1 MQGRERDT
9 MKKFLLGMAGG
20 ITGVTIVL
28 FALYIWN
35 LNVRIS
41 NIERFLNQAIQNQ
54 KAETVK

>member
-1 MQGRERDT
+1 